1 MVQKII
7 VKIEEETIF
16 NETYSPRIFLDV
28 FEIFIKINFE
38 IIKFPLFFLITI
50 VILIIVLDIFYR
62 DNIIDLK
69 SFKKYIYDCKHLIK
83 YERNKIDNKNSYIE
97 HGKFH

>member
-1 MVQKII
+1 MKKI
-7 VKIEEETIF
+7 KIEEEKIF
-16 NETYSPRIFLDV
+16 NESYSPIILFDA

-38 IIKFPLFFLITI
+38 NIKFPLFFLITI
-50 VILIIVLDIFYR
+50 IIFLNVLDIFYR
-62 DNIIDLK
+62 ENIIDLK

-83 YERNKIDNKNSYIE
+83 YERKKVDNKYSYIE